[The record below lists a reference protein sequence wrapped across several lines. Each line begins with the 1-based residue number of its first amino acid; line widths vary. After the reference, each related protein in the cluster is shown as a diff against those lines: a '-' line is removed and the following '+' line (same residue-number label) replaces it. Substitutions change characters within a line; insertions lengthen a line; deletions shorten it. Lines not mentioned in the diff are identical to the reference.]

1 MNWSVNMVLAKND
14 MEVIIRQG
22 QIEDAEAMLT
32 IERDVIIESKYLITV
47 EEEFDKTLEEQRQ
60 WLQDILENIR
70 ETVFVAEVNNEV
82 VGWIVFYAQNRKRL
96 SHTGSLV
103 IMINQMYRSNGI
115 GKLLLQELL
124 DWSENNSFIE
134 KISLGVLSTNQQAI
148 ALYKHMGFIEEGRKI
163 KEFKIN
169 ESEYADDVLLYKLV

>member
-1 MNWSVNMVLAKND
+1 MFFAKND

-32 IERDVIIESKYLITV
+32 IERDVITESNYLITV
-47 EEEFDKTLEEQRQ
+47 EEEFDKTLAEQRQ
-60 WLQDILENIR
+60 WLQNMLENKR
-70 ETVFVAEVNNEV
+70 ETVLVAEVNNEV
-82 VGWIVFYAQNRKRL
+82 VGWIVFYAQNKERL

-103 IMINQMYRSNGI
+103 MMVNQMYRSNGI

-124 DWSENNSFIE
+124 DWSEKNPFIE
-134 KISLGVLSTNQQAI
+134 KVSLGVISTNHKAI
-148 ALYKHMGFIEEGRKI
+148 NLYKHMGFSEEGRKI
-163 KEFKIN
+163 KEFKID